1 MADREGD
8 ALLRTSSFVVLIGDK
23 EFGFA
28 EAGPL
33 TSATDFETP
42 DRKPANRFA
51 PVILRRAV
59 GTSTDLFDW
68 RRAIVAGKQD
78 RRDVVVRQLSA
89 PAGRVV
95 NAWRLVKAWPSR
107 WSGPSFNALHAD
119 IAFEEV
125 ELMFDDL
132 LWLPTKDRG
141 G

>member
-28 EAGPL
+28 EVGPL
-33 TSATDFETP
+33 TSATDFDAP
-42 DRKPANRFA
+42 DKTPANRFA

-59 GTSTDLFDW
+59 GTSTDLYDW

-89 PAGRVV
+89 PGGRVV
-95 NAWRLVKAWPSR
+95 NAWRLAKAWPTR
-107 WSGPSFNALHAD
+107 WSGPSFNALHSEV
-119 IAFEEV
+119 AFEEL

>member
-8 ALLRTSSFVVLIGDK
+8 ELLRTSSFVVLIGDK

-28 EAGPL
+28 EVGPL
-33 TSATDFETP
+33 TSATDFDAP
-42 DRKPANRFA
+42 DRKPAHHFA
-51 PVILRRAV
+51 PVVLRRAV
-59 GTSTDLFDW
+59 GTTTDLYDW

-78 RRDVVVRQLSA
+78 RRDVVIRQLSA
-89 PAGRVV
+89 PGGRVV

-107 WSGPSFNALHAD
+107 WSGPSFNALVGD
-119 IAFEEV
+119 VAFEEV